1 MGRAPPGAAERSP
14 ERLYDAPERNPP
26 ACGRSSG
33 AEPAVPTNAAAA
45 PGLSLRREEK
55 RVV

>member
-33 AEPAVPTNAAAA
+33 AEPAAVPTAAAA
-45 PGLSLRREEK
+45 ALL
-55 RVV
+55 